1 MSAARKPTSRKK
13 NTTKTASGKGVRK
26 TASRSSSDKKAAPK
40 KTNAGPAS
48 GKRSSADK
56 AAKKKTSRSAAD
68 RKKTAHAGR
77 ARPDRSTEAGRARP
91 DRSTEAGRA
100 RPDRT
105 ADKPSKKTA
114 ARASARRSGRLDAK
128 TVTKLR
134 ARLEEERRGLSAEM
148 AELEEE
154 SFQTTQSDITGEA
167 GVDEDFADAG
177 TATFDREQA
186 LSIANNIRDLIGQ
199 VDRALAR
206 MDEGT
211 YGACE
216 RCGRPIDPVRLRAL
230 PRTLLCAECKRR
242 EERAR

>member
-13 NTTKTASGKGVRK
+13 TTTKAGGKTRATDARTPKRAS
-26 TASRSSSDKKAAPK
+26 AK
-40 KTNAGPAS
+40 KT
-48 GKRSSADK
+48 
-56 AAKKKTSRSAAD
+56 T
-68 RKKTAHAGR
+68 T
-77 ARPDRSTEAGRARP
+77 
-91 DRSTEAGRA
+91 
-100 RPDRT
+100 
-105 ADKPSKKTA
+105 KKTA
-114 ARASARRSGRLDAK
+114 AKSAKSGAGKTARKTPAKSTADKKKTARKATTRASATGAATDPGHKKAPAARRSGARRSEKLDAK
-128 TVTKLR
+128 TLAKLR
-134 ARLEEERRGLSAEM
+134 DRLVDERQALMAEM

-186 LSIANNIRDLIGQ
+186 LSIANNIRDLIEQ

-211 YGACE
+211 YGSCE
-216 RCGRPIDPVRLRAL
+216 RCGRNIDAVRLRAL
-230 PRTLLCAECKRR
+230 PRTLLCTECKRR

>member
-13 NTTKTASGKGVRK
+13 HTTKAASRKGARK
-26 TASRSSSDKKAAPK
+26 TASSRSADNKAAPK
-40 KTNAGPAS
+40 KTSAGPAS
-48 GKRSSADK
+48 GTGSSADK
-56 AAKKKTSRSAAD
+56 TVKKKAVKSTAKPKKAA
-68 RKKTAHAGR
+68 RKATR
-77 ARPDRSTEAGRARP
+77 TARPDRKAATG
-91 DRSTEAGRA
+91 
-100 RPDRT
+100 
-105 ADKPSKKTA
+105 SKKTTA
-114 ARASARRSGRLDAK
+114 SKRSARRSDRLDAK
-128 TVTKLR
+128 TMAKLR
-134 ARLEEERRGLSAEM
+134 GRLEEERRGLGAEM

-199 VDRALAR
+199 VDRALIR

>member
-26 TASRSSSDKKAAPK
+26 TASRKSSDKKAAPK

-48 GKRSSADK
+48 GKRSSDDK
-56 AAKKKTSRSAAD
+56 AAKKKKSRSAAD

-91 DRSTEAGRA
+91 DR
-100 RPDRT
+100 T

-114 ARASARRSGRLDAK
+114 AKASARRSGRLDAK

-134 ARLEEERRGLSAEM
+134 ERLEEERRGLSAEM

>member
-13 NTTKTASGKGVRK
+13 NTTKAASGKGARK
-26 TASRSSSDKKAAPK
+26 TASGRASGKKATPK
-40 KTNAGPAS
+40 KT
-48 GKRSSADK
+48 SADK
-56 AAKKKTSRSAAD
+56 TAKQKTAMSTAD
-68 RKKTAHAGR
+68 RKKTARARR
-77 ARPDRSTEAGRARP
+77 ARPDRSAEKA
-91 DRSTEAGRA
+91 
-100 RPDRT
+100 
-105 ADKPSKKTA
+105 SKKTA
-114 ARASARRSGRLDAK
+114 APKASAARRPDRLDAK
-128 TVTKLR
+128 TLAKLR
-134 ARLEEERRGLSAEM
+134 DRLEEERRALSAEM

-216 RCGRPIDPVRLRAL
+216 RCGRPIDPIRLRAL

>member
-56 AAKKKTSRSAAD
+56 AAKKKTSRSAAE
-68 RKKTAHAGR
+68 RKKTAH
-77 ARPDRSTEAGRARP
+77 
-91 DRSTEAGRA
+91 AGRA